1 VWVFSASLRYSASLW
16 FTVPSVSSVSSRRLE
31 RLASCELIQILEC
44 TIRDGGY
51 AIDFQW
57 APEEVE
63 QIVRCLAG
71 AGFEYIEVG
80 HGMGL
85 GASRSSTPA
94 RCSDE
99 ESASLAVAV
108 KGQARVGAFL
118 IPGIGTAD
126 DLRRFRDAGADFVR
140 IGTDVSRSESA
151 WEFVE
156 LAASL
161 GLEVFYNFM
170 KSYAAQPFDLL
181 QRAAPIVERGATT
194 ITVVD
199 SAGGMLPNQVGAYV
213 EILKAGLDARIGF
226 HGHNNLLLANAN
238 SLAAAQAGASVIDT
252 TLLGM
257 GRGGGNAQTET
268 MLVIL
273 DKAGYG
279 TGISPLQVAKIAER
293 FVSPKPARLKGASE
307 LELIY
312 GFALFHSGFTKRVQE
327 VAAAYGVPYQEL
339 ILEVGRYAKENPSQA
354 LIEEV
359 ASQLR
364 RSGRVEIHFPKFF
377 HKSWN

>member
-1 VWVFSASLRYSASLW
+1 MH
-16 FTVPSVSSVSSRRLE
+16 
-31 RLASCELIQILEC
+31 ILDC

-57 APEEVE
+57 ARDEVE
-63 QIVRCLAG
+63 QIVRGLAG

-85 GASRSSTPA
+85 GASRTATPA

-99 ESASLAVAV
+99 ETAAVAV
-108 KGQARVGAFL
+108 AAKGSARVGAFF
-118 IPGIGTAD
+118 IPGVGCAD
-126 DLRRFRDAGADFVR
+126 DLRMFRDAGADFIR

-151 WEFVE
+151 WAFIE

-161 GLEVFYNFM
+161 GFEVFYNFM

-181 QRAAPIVERGATT
+181 QRALPIVERGAS
-194 ITVVD
+194 IVTVVD
-199 SAGGMLPNQVGAYV
+199 SAGGMLPNQVSAYIEV
-213 EILKAGLDARIGF
+213 LAAGLDARIGF

-238 SLAAAQAGASVIDT
+238 SLAAVQAGASIIDA

-273 DKAGYG
+273 EKAGYG
-279 TGISPLQVAKIAER
+279 TGINPLQVAKIAER
-293 FVSPKPARLKGASE
+293 FVGAKPARLKGANE
-307 LELIY
+307 LEMIY
-312 GFALFHSGFTKRVQE
+312 GFALFHSGFTERVRD

-339 ILEVGRYAKENPSQA
+339 ILEVSRYAKENPSRA

-359 ASQLR
+359 AVQLR
-364 RSGRVEIHFPKFF
+364 RGGPVEIHFPKFF
-377 HKSWN
+377 HKNWN

>member
-1 VWVFSASLRYSASLW
+1 MH
-16 FTVPSVSSVSSRRLE
+16 
-31 RLASCELIQILEC
+31 ILEC

-57 APEEVE
+57 APDEVRE
-63 QIVRCLAG
+63 IVRGLAD
-71 AGFEYIEVG
+71 AGFDYIEVG
-80 HGMGL
+80 HGLGL

-99 ESASLAVAV
+99 ETAAIAVAA
-108 KGQARVGAFL
+108 KRTSKVGAFF
-118 IPGIGTAD
+118 IPGIGTDD

-140 IGTDVSRSESA
+140 VGTDVSKSESA
-151 WEFVE
+151 WPAVE

-161 GLEVFYNFM
+161 GFEVFYNFM
-170 KSYAAQPFDLL
+170 KSYAAQPFELL
-181 QRAAPIVERGATT
+181 QRALPIVERGATT

-199 SAGGMLPNQVGAYV
+199 SAGGMLPNQVSAYV
-213 EILKAGLDARIGF
+213 EILHAGLEAQIGF

-238 SLAAAQAGASVIDT
+238 SLAAVQAGAAFVDT

-268 MLVIL
+268 MLVVL
-273 DKAGYG
+273 EKAGYG
-279 TGISPLQVAKIAER
+279 TGISPLQAAKIAER
-293 FVSPKPARLKGASE
+293 FVSAKPARLKGANE

-312 GFALFHSGFTKRVQE
+312 GFALFHSGFTKRVQD
-327 VAAAYGVPYQEL
+327 VAAAHGIAYQDL
-339 ILEVGRYAKENPSQA
+339 ILEVSRYAKENPSPA

-359 ASQLR
+359 ASQLQER
-364 RSGRVEIHFPKFF
+364 GRVEIHFPKFV